1 MVDLYL
7 KKTKK
12 LLTKRFVWCYY
23 PKRKGK
29 GVFECIISERFFH
42 CYNQVV

>member
-29 GVFECIISERFFH
+29 GVFHVDNRKDALAF
-42 CYNQVV
+42 